1 MAGALVGAGGAVAA
15 AAVTGRGQNKQW
27 RRQTRRD
34 AYVAF
39 LTVAM
44 ATHQLLDEIG
54 RGIIRASYAD
64 SERSERLTLAR
75 EQIGKLESARI
86 VVSLEGPA
94 SVTQAAYEV
103 WRSCSE
109 WHKKLQG
116 ADPDA
121 LGVELTRSCIWCCQ
135 GDAEQCLEDAHEAC
149 RLAMVR

>member
-1 MAGALVGAGGAVAA
+1 MVGAVVGAGGAIAA
-15 AAVTGRGQNKQW
+15 AAVAGRGQNKQW

-34 AYVAF
+34 SYVAL

-54 RGIIRASYAD
+54 RGILRAAYSD

-75 EQIGKLESARI
+75 EQIGKLESAR
-86 VVSLEGPA
+86 VVASLEGPA
-94 SVTQAAYEV
+94 SVTQTAYEV

-109 WHKKLQG
+109 WHKELRK

-121 LGVELTRSCIWCCQ
+121 LGIESTRSNIWSCQ
-135 GDAEQCLEDAHEAC
+135 GDADRCLEDAHEAC